1 MKGPLQGLKVL
12 DLSRLL
18 PGPLCTHFLVRM
30 GAQVV
35 KIEQGDGS
43 DYVRYLPP
51 MVKFPD
57 GARHGAVFEAL
68 NAQKQNA
75 VIDFK
80 HPHGAS
86 VLRRLVKSFDVL
98 VEGNRPGVMKRLGI
112 SYEELKEENP
122 RLIYC
127 SITGYGTTG
136 PYARCEFCYFK
147 SYT

>member
-35 KIEQGDGS
+35 KIEGWQPDS
-43 DYVRYLPP
+43 ADYVRFLPP

-57 GARHGAVFEAL
+57 GTRHGAVFEAL
-68 NAQKQNA
+68 NAQKQN
-75 VIDFK
+75 VIIDFK
-80 HPHGAS
+80 HSSGAAI
-86 VLRRLVKSFDVL
+86 LRRLVKSYDIL

-127 SITGYGTTG
+127 SITGYGATG
-136 PYARCEFCYFK
+136 PYAR
-147 SYT
+147 